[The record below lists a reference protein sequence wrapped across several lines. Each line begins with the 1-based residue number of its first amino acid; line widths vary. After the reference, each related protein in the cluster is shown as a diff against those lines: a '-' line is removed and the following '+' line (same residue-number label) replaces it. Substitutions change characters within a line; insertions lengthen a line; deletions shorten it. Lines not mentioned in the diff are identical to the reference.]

1 MASDVPGLVTYITQT
16 LADQPDQVE
25 ISEYSRGRQ
34 RIVHLKVAPED
45 MGRIIGREGRVANAV
60 RTLLAI
66 VPGEARWRLEVANEE
81 EVEGVDDADASD
93 EAATDDGT
101 SAG

>member
-1 MASDVPGLVTYITQT
+1 MAADPQGLVTYIANT
-16 LADQPDQVE
+16 LADHPEQVE
-25 ISEYSRGRQ
+25 ITQHSRGRQ

-66 VPGEARWRLEVANEE
+66 VAGEGRWRLEVANEE
-81 EVEGVDDADASD
+81 EVAEGA
-93 EAATDDGT
+93 EGAATEGAAPSP
-101 SAG
+101 SAA

>member
-1 MASDVPGLVTYITQT
+1 MAANVPGLVTYIAHT
-16 LADQPDQVE
+16 LADHPEQVE

-66 VPGEARWRLEVANEE
+66 VPGEGRWRLEVANEE
-81 EVEGVDDADASD
+81 EQQAADAAS
-93 EAATDDGT
+93 EATDA
-101 SAG
+101 SAPAQAD